1 MCANRRAALTLT
13 ALLAAAVLTAGLAR
27 AGDHAGHA
35 APAAASVRTA
45 ARHSATGREADPTGA
60 ADASNDRSIAEELL
74 AINERIALLS
84 AQLKEVELQAN
95 IAAKQ
100 RDLASGAA
108 GAEGGYGSALPVVR
122 GIDGL
127 GRHLQATLAW
137 ASGVVQ
143 TVGEGESLPGGWR
156 VTHIDVD
163 VVELARGAERVRL
176 GFGREPPPSSTSRG
190 AVPYA
195 ASTLLAAPR

>member
-1 MCANRRAALTLT
+1 MCANRRAALALA
-13 ALLAAAVLTAGLAR
+13 ALLAAAAATAGFAR
-27 AGDHAGHA
+27 AEGN
-35 APAAASVRTA
+35 ASNGARATPPERTA
-45 ARHSATGREADPTGA
+45 ARHSASGRQADPTGA
-60 ADASNDRSIAEELL
+60 AGASNDRSIAEELL

-84 AQLKEVELQAN
+84 ARLKEVELQAS

-127 GRHLQATLAW
+127 GRHLKATLAW

-156 VTHIDVD
+156 VAHIDVD

-176 GFGREPPPSSTSRG
+176 GFGIEPPPSSASRG